1 MEEGDKI
8 MKQFIKI
15 IYQEKE
21 KKNSH
26 TTESDNKNRG
36 SGAINR
42 VQRSFFALI
51 QLHVHLKLL

>member
-1 MEEGDKI
+1 